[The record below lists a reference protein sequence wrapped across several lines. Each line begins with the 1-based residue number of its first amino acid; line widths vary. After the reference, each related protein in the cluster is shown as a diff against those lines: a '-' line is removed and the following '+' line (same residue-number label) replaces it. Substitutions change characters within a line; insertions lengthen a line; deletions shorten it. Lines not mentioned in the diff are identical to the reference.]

1 MPLSKIRVYELAK
14 MLDMSNKEL
23 MEILESLKVDVKS
36 HMSSIDTET
45 AQLVEDTIKS
55 PGKTE
60 AKEQLLAGEPMVCV
74 TVPPSASV
82 GDVAKTLCVPAG
94 EAVKRLIAAG
104 LMVPATERADEAI
117 LEVLGNAFGKKIVHG
132 EKAEEKGTSQE
143 AVRPIPKGD
152 NLIER
157 PPIVTVMGHVD
168 HGKTTLL
175 DHIRHTR
182 VADREAGGITQHI
195 GASVVACNGK
205 KIVFLDT
212 PGHAAFTSMRA
223 RGAQV
228 TDIAILVVAADDG
241 VMPQT
246 IEALNHARAA
256 GVPIIVALNKID
268 KAGANPD
275 KIRQQL
281 SDQGL
286 VPEEWGGETIVVE
299 ISAKQGIGIDN
310 LLEMILL
317 VAEMQELK
325 ADPTIEPEGV
335 VVEAELDKGKGSV
348 ATIIVQQGTLKRGDI
363 ILTDT
368 TMGRIRAMIDAS
380 GNYVDEAGPS
390 TPVEIL
396 GLSDVP
402 QPGEHFHRVDSER
415 EARGHIA
422 DVEES
427 RRRKEQENRVKR
439 MTLEELYDQMQ
450 HGEVPQLNL
459 VLKCDVQG
467 TAEAIR
473 ASLEKLTTDE
483 VGITIVHVGV
493 GRISESDVMLAAAS
507 NAIIIGFDVR
517 PDGNAKKAAESQGV
531 QIRLYR
537 VIYDIIDDVKAA
549 LEGMLAPTLREK
561 VIGQV
566 EIRAAFKVP
575 KAGKIAGCYVLDGV
589 VRRNAKV
596 RLIRDGVVYW
606 EGALSSLKRFKDDVR
621 EVTAGYECGMS
632 FANFQDFSENDI
644 VEVFEVVE
652 EKRSL

>member
-14 MLDMSNKEL
+14 MLDMPNKEL

-55 PGKTE
+55 PRKKASKTAE
-60 AKEQLLAGEPMVCV
+60 RAEEVMVCLS
-74 TVPPSASV
+74 VPSGSSV
-82 GDVAKTLCVPAG
+82 GDVAELLCVPAG
-94 EAVKRLIAAG
+94 EAVKRLVEAG
-104 LMVPATERADEAI
+104 MMVPANAVVDKGI
-117 LEVLGNAFGKKIVHG
+117 LEILGAAFGTELVEG
-132 EKAEEKGTSQE
+132 VEEGQPRKGTSG
-143 AVRPIPKGD
+143 RPLIKGD
-152 NLIER
+152 NLVER

-175 DHIRHTR
+175 DYIRHTR
-182 VADREAGGITQHI
+182 IADREAGGITQHI
-195 GASVVACNGK
+195 GASVVSCNGK

-246 IEALNHARAA
+246 IEAINHARAA
-256 GVPIIVALNKID
+256 DVPIIVALNKID
-268 KAGANPD
+268 KTGANPD
-275 KIRQQL
+275 RVRQQL

-299 ISAKQGIGIDN
+299 MSAKQGIGIDN
-310 LLEMILL
+310 LLEMILI
-317 VAEMQELK
+317 VAEIQELK
-325 ADPTIEPEGV
+325 ADPTVEPEGV
-335 VVEAELDKGKGSV
+335 VVEAELDKGKGAV
-348 ATIIVQQGTLKRGDI
+348 ATVIVQQGTLKRGDI
-363 ILTDT
+363 VLTDT
-368 TMGRIRAMIDAS
+368 TMGRIRAMIDAA

-402 QPGEHFHRVDSER
+402 QPGERFHRVESER

-422 DVEES
+422 DVEEI
-427 RRRKEQENRVKR
+427 RRRREQENRVKR
-439 MTLEELYDQMQ
+439 LTLEELYSQMQ
-450 HGEVPQLNL
+450 QGEVPQLNV

-467 TAEAIR
+467 TAEAVR
-473 ASLEKLTTDE
+473 ASLEKLATEE
-483 VGITIVHVGV
+483 VGISIVHVGV

-517 PDGNAKKAAESQGV
+517 PDVNAKKAADSQGI

-561 VIGQV
+561 IIGQV

-589 VRRNAKV
+589 VRRNARV

-621 EVTAGYECGMS
+621 EVAAGYECGMS
-632 FANFQDFSENDI
+632 FANFQDFSENDV

>member
-23 MEILESLKVDVKS
+23 MEILESLNVDVKT

-55 PGKTE
+55 PK
-60 AKEQLLAGEPMVCV
+60 KEVTPPAAESDGAVVCL
-74 TVPPSASV
+74 TVPCGSSV
-82 GDVAKTLCVPAG
+82 GDVAKVLCVPAG
-94 EAVKRLIAAG
+94 EAVKRLVAAG
-104 LMVPATERADEAI
+104 MMVPAGAPADAAVLEA
-117 LEVLGNAFGKKIVHG
+117 LGVAFGKKLVAASDEQSPA
-132 EKAEEKGTSQE
+132 EKKS
-143 AVRPIPKGD
+143 RPQPKGD
-152 NLIER
+152 NLVER

-195 GASVVACNGK
+195 GASVVSYNDK
-205 KIVFLDT
+205 RIVFLDT

-286 VPEEWGGETIVVE
+286 IPEEWGGDTIVVE

-310 LLEMILL
+310 LLEMILIL
-317 VAEMQELK
+317 AEMLELR
-325 ADPTIEPEGV
+325 ADPAVEPEGV
-335 VVEAELDKGKGSV
+335 VVEAELDKGKGPV
-348 ATIIVQQGTLKRGDI
+348 ATVIVRQGTLRRGDI
-363 ILTDT
+363 VLTDT
-368 TMGRIRAMIDAS
+368 TTGRIRAMIDAS
-380 GNYVDEAGPS
+380 GSYVDEAGPS
-390 TPVEIL
+390 MPVELL

-402 QPGEHFHRVDSER
+402 QPGERFHRVGSER

-422 DVEES
+422 DIEEL
-427 RRRKEQENRVKR
+427 RRRREQENRVKR
-439 MTLEELYDQMQ
+439 MTLEELYSQMQ
-450 HGEVPQLNL
+450 QGEVPQLNV

-473 ASLEKLTTDE
+473 ASLEKLATDE
-483 VGITIVHVGV
+483 VGISIVHVGV

-507 NAIIIGFDVR
+507 NAIVIGFDVR
-517 PDGNAKKAAESQGV
+517 PDANAKKISDSQGV

-537 VIYDIIDDVKAA
+537 VIYDILDDVRAA

-561 VIGQV
+561 IIGQV

-575 KAGKIAGCYVLDGV
+575 KAGKIAGCYVLDGI

-596 RLIRDGVVYW
+596 RLVRDGVVYW
-606 EGALSSLKRFKDDVR
+606 EGSLSSLKRFKDDVR
-621 EVTAGYECGMS
+621 EVAAGYECGMS
-632 FANFQDFSENDI
+632 FTNFQDFNENDI
-644 VEVFEVVE
+644 VEVFEIVE

>member
-1 MPLSKIRVYELAK
+1 MSKIRVYELAK

-23 MEILESLKVDVKS
+23 MEILESLKVDVKT

-55 PGKTE
+55 PK
-60 AKEQLLAGEPMVCV
+60 KEVTPPAEEDGAMVCL
-74 TVPPSASV
+74 TVPSGSSV
-82 GDVAKTLCVPAG
+82 GDVAKVLCVPAG
-94 EAVKRLIAAG
+94 DVVKRLVEAG
-104 LMVPATERADEAI
+104 MMVPAGAPADSAVLEA
-117 LEVLGNAFGKKIVHG
+117 LGVAFGKKLVAASDEQPLA
-132 EKAEEKGTSQE
+132 EKNS
-143 AVRPIPKGD
+143 RPQPKGD
-152 NLIER
+152 NLVER

-195 GASVVACNGK
+195 GASVVSYNAK
-205 KIVFLDT
+205 RIVFLDT

-246 IEALNHARAA
+246 IEALNHAKAA

-286 VPEEWGGETIVVE
+286 VPEEWGGDTIVVE

-310 LLEMILL
+310 LLEMILIL
-317 VAEMQELK
+317 AEMLELR
-325 ADPTIEPEGV
+325 ADPAVEPEGV
-335 VVEAELDKGKGSV
+335 VVEAELDKGKGPV
-348 ATIIVQQGTLKRGDI
+348 ATVIVRQGTLHRGDI
-363 ILTDT
+363 VLTDT
-368 TMGRIRAMIDAS
+368 TTGRIRAMIDAS

-390 TPVEIL
+390 MPVELL

-402 QPGEHFHRVDSER
+402 QPGERFHRVGSER

-422 DVEES
+422 DIEEL
-427 RRRKEQENRVKR
+427 RRRREQENRVKR
-439 MTLEELYDQMQ
+439 MTLEELYSQMQ
-450 HGEVPQLNL
+450 QGEVPQLNV

-473 ASLEKLTTDE
+473 ASLEKLATDE
-483 VGITIVHVGV
+483 VGISIVHVGV

-517 PDGNAKKAAESQGV
+517 PDANAKKISDSQGV

-537 VIYDIIDDVKAA
+537 VIYDIIDDVRAA

-575 KAGKIAGCYVLDGV
+575 KAGKIAGCYVLDGI

-596 RLIRDGVVYW
+596 RLVRDGIVYW
-606 EGALSSLKRFKDDVR
+606 EGSLSSLKRFKDDVR
-621 EVTAGYECGMS
+621 EVAAGYECGMS
-632 FANFQDFSENDI
+632 FTNFQDFSENDI
-644 VEVFEVVE
+644 VEVFEIIE